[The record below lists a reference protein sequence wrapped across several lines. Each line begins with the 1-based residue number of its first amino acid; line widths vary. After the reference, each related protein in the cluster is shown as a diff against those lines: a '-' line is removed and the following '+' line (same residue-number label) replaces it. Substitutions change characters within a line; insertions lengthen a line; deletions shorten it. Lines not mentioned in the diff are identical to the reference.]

1 MMRRILAAAAAL
13 ALLLLAGCAGVR
25 SSEPSAAASG
35 RPPGGDEVRL
45 IVSRDFGASILTDV
59 TAPAAADLSVM
70 RLLAENTTVETQYG
84 GGFVQSIDGLASTYG
99 SVADADAKDW
109 FYWVDGIMA
118 DMGAG
123 DYVLTGGETVWWDHH
138 SWARA
143 MYLPVA
149 VGAFPAPW
157 TGGDLPVMTDGDTA
171 ALQAWAADNGLTLG
185 ATERLGERPP
195 AAGIVV
201 ASAAQAQE
209 TPWLRERIAGADG
222 GVRLVDLRDAGIH
235 LRALDGT
242 AGPVAAGACLALP
255 NPDDGARP
263 LLLLLVQDADA
274 LDPLL
279 ASLTPASLSAHLAV
293 AAVDGALVPLP
304 WEPE

>member
-1 MMRRILAAAAAL
+1 MRRILTAAAVL
-13 ALLLLAGCAGVR
+13 ALLLLAGCTGVR

-35 RPPGGDEVRL
+35 RPPSADEVRL
-45 IVSRDFGASILTDV
+45 IVSRDFGASLLTDV

-70 RLLAENTTVETQYG
+70 RLLAENTRVETQYG
-84 GGFVQSIDGLASTYG
+84 GGFVQSIDGLTSTYG

-123 DYVLTGGETVWWDHH
+123 DFALKGGETVWWDHH

-157 TGGDLPVMTDGDTA
+157 AGGELPLTSGGETA
-171 ALQAWAADNGLTLG
+171 GLQAWAAEHGLTLG
-185 ATERLGERPP
+185 AAKRLGARPP
-195 AAGIVV
+195 AAGIIV
-201 ASAAQAQE
+201 ATAAEAQA

-222 GVRLVDLRDAGIH
+222 GVELLEARDDGIF

-242 AGPVAAGACLALP
+242 PGSAATGACLALP
-255 NPDDGARP
+255 NPEDGARP

-274 LDPLL
+274 LDPML
-279 ASLTPASLSAHLAV
+279 ASLTPASLSARLAV
-293 AAVDGALVPLP
+293 AAVDGMLEPLP
-304 WEPE
+304 WEPK